1 MTTTSLVPT
10 MPMSHPDALPPAAM
24 ASASLAD
31 CADCRKTSYDHLM
44 DDASPS
50 FWQRHEIDGKPPYSR
65 MEKILAGGSVAALL
79 VAAVLLSR
87 TKKSKGLSD
96 GRYAKSLGDGRYAR
110 SLDDGSYSQA
120 LDDGPTKTRRSGSR
134 RRAR

>member
-10 MPMSHPDALPPAAM
+10 MPMSHPDALPQASM
-24 ASASLAD
+24 ASTSLAD

-44 DDASPS
+44 DDTSPS
-50 FWQRHEIDGKPPYSR
+50 FWQRHEIDGTPPYSR

-87 TKKSKGLSD
+87 TKKKAKGLSD

-120 LDDGPTKTRRSGSR
+120 LDDGPKKRRTSRPRRTR
-134 RRAR
+134 